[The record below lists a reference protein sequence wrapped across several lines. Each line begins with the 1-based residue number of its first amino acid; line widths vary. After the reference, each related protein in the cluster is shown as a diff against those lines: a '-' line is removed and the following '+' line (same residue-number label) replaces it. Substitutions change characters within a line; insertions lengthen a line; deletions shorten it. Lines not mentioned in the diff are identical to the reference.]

1 MDPTGVLV
9 IVVCVDQC
17 LEIQD
22 AETDWICVEWGVL
35 MPGPSQGPIWGGV
48 LKERIITAVIMM
60 IATSLS
66 TQHLVGVF
74 L

>member
-9 IVVCVDQC
+9 IVVRVDQC
-17 LEIQD
+17 LEIKD
-22 AETDWICVEWGVL
+22 AEADWICGEWGVL
-35 MPGPSQGPIWGGV
+35 MPGPSQGPIWGGF
-48 LKERIITAVIMM
+48 LEERLITALTMM

-66 TQHLVGVF
+66 TQRLTGIF